1 MGAKEDLRSW
11 LDGLGLAD
19 LADDAW
25 QMYLDGAEIDYV
37 YQEIRQSDTYKQRF
51 SGLISLRE
59 QGASAGMTEVQYLQ
73 EEQAMRDALVRAGL
87 GNTSFTSDEYL
98 GDVISKQVSVD
109 EFQTR
114 VRLAEAASSTLP
126 PEVREQLDTRYG
138 VGQNNL
144 LAYYLDTDRVE
155 QDLIRQQEAAAV
167 AAAYERFQAPG
178 VRTGLF
184 EDIAR
189 RGVEYGEAVAAF
201 QGLGTLGG
209 GLTDQDRLEGAFGL
223 NRKLQLERGA
233 RAAQFSG
240 GGSAV
245 ATQEGVVGLGESTL
259 D

>member
-11 LDGLGLAD
+11 LDQLGLGD
-19 LADDAW
+19 LADEAW
-25 QMYLDGAEIDYV
+25 QMYVEGAEIDYV
-37 YQEIRQSDTYKQRF
+37 YQEIRQSDTYKERF

-73 EEQAMRDALVRAGL
+73 EEQAMRDSLARAGL
-87 GNTSFTSDEYL
+87 GDTSFSSNEYL

-126 PEVREQLDTRYG
+126 PEVRGQLESRYG

-144 LAYYLDTDRVE
+144 LAYYLDTDKVE
-155 QDLIRQQEAAAV
+155 QDLIRQQEASAI

-184 EDIAR
+184 EDAAR

-201 QGLGTLGG
+201 QGLGTLGAG
-209 GLTDQDRLEGAFGL
+209 MTDQERLEGAFGL
-223 NRKLQLERGA
+223 NRDLQLERSGRGA
-233 RAAQFSG
+233 AFAG
-240 GGSAV
+240 GGGAA
-245 ATQEGVVGLGESTL
+245 ATQQGVSGLGESTL